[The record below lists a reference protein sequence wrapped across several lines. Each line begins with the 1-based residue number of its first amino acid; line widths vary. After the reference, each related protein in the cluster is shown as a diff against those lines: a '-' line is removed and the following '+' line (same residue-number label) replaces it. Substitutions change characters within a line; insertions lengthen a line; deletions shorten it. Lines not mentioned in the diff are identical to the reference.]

1 MRLSYE
7 KSKLM
12 ELAVKKKLILE
23 NLAQSHADLEK
34 SKENL
39 ELAQKTQKLM
49 QECGFATLSSIS
61 IKISKIVTSALKS
74 IFPDPYEFSLEF
86 DIKYGKLAASMVL
99 FRDGKVFYPVD
110 DNGDGVLD
118 IIALALR
125 TAMLCLD
132 KRKLRRV
139 MILDEPC
146 GALSVDMQPLAGKL
160 LKHLHETLAI
170 QFIIVGAHGN
180 AYMDYAD
187 KIFNSETFKKPGEV
201 I

>member
-49 QECGFATLSSIS
+49 QECGFATLSGIS

-74 IFPDPYEFSLEF
+74 IFPDPYEFSLEL

-125 TAMLCLD
+125 TAMLCLVFIVRL
-132 KRKLRRV
+132 KGIYREGRV
-139 MILDEPC
+139 E
-146 GALSVDMQPLAGKL
+146 
-160 LKHLHETLAI
+160 
-170 QFIIVGAHGN
+170 
-180 AYMDYAD
+180 
-187 KIFNSETFKKPGEV
+187 
-201 I
+201 